1 MSYVQGTIVDP
12 GDVFSGMMMKDRR
25 SGERKRSR
33 MNEKEEDCDD
43 YGCHLPG
50 AYYGL
55 AIGKC
60 YIYISCHILTA
71 GLQDRYY
78 YHLPL
83 TVKKLRPSK
92 IEQLSEDHTASQ

>member
-1 MSYVQGTIVDP
+1 MI
-12 GDVFSGMMMKDRR
+12 MKDMG
-25 SGERKRSR
+25 SGERKISR

-60 YIYISCHILTA
+60 YICISRTSSQLAYRIGTIITFL
-71 GLQDRYY
+71 LQ
-78 YHLPL
+78 
-83 TVKKLRPSK
+83 
-92 IEQLSEDHTASQ
+92 